1 MSYFDFYSG
10 TLNDNQIDEL
20 NGLMAIHEK
29 AGARPYDAA
38 MQAVRDKLAQAH
50 ENKAEVER
58 VLFESA
64 NPLKKY
70 VDSAAH
76 KAASS
81 PKNNLPIPTA
91 AQRETGNHTMGH
103 LTLHGLSITIEIP
116 KGGERSGVAPDGT
129 PWSVE
134 MLSHYGYLKRAIGAD
149 GENFDCYIGDD
160 PSSQRVWI
168 VDQVNAETG
177 AFDEHK
183 ALLGYEDQEDATR
196 AYLGAFSD
204 GKGKARI
211 GAITEISLESFK
223 AWLKTDKTQKPMSAV
238 LESEASSILESA
250 ANLKIATDNG
260 ETTVNSLLSRI
271 AKAKGGQKDLLYTS
285 VYGDSRRALLEAAIL
300 KLPKGPYTLS
310 IKGRMALSLVSA
322 IESLYGTLAGT
333 DVDERLIRGLAV
345 KYPKKI
351 RANLTLGLQEIILES
366 AAEEVRAAAHEATT
380 SRLYDYKS
388 EIEKA
393 ATFEDIQ
400 AVFSRVF
407 TVSSTTD
414 TETEERIPKQIKAW
428 LNKIKKAKDRD
439 KKTSIYYE
447 FLNDGGDG
455 NKLLQ
460 EMVLSLP
467 AGSYKLHSREYGT
480 NIMDEIF
487 NIYGTMPSYLIKEPL
502 LLGLTAVKPEKIHAT
517 FTHDMDKIEIYK

>member
-1 MSYFDFYSG
+1 MSYFDFYIEELTAG
-10 TLNDNQIDEL
+10 QRQEL

-58 VLFESA
+58 VIFESA

-81 PKNNLPIPTA
+81 PKNKLPIPTA
-91 AQRETGNHTMGH
+91 AQREAGNHTMGH

-116 KGGERSGVAPDGT
+116 KGGERSGIAPDGT

-196 AYLGAFSD
+196 SYLGAFSD

-223 AWLKTDKTQKPMSAV
+223 DWLNTDKTRKPMSAV
-238 LESEASSILESA
+238 LESGV
-250 ANLKIATDNG
+250 DY
-260 ETTVNSLLSRI
+260 R
-271 AKAKGGQKDLLYTS
+271 
-285 VYGDSRRALLEAAIL
+285 
-300 KLPKGPYTLS
+300 
-310 IKGRMALSLVSA
+310 SA
-322 IESLYGTLAGT
+322 IETATTFEEIEVVFGKIFTDEIDYSREDLGLSPSRMDELRLNQISWFAYKQARYGGLSHDDAVEKLLPREIRAARAVSTQIILTIPNTEDGVEAIVAKIQGGYSVVLR
-333 DVDERLIRGLAV
+333 DVDADMIAQTA
-345 KYPKKI
+345 KI
-351 RANLTLGLQEIILES
+351 FQ
-366 AAEEVRAAAHEATT
+366 
-380 SRLYDYKS
+380 
-388 EIEKA
+388 
-393 ATFEDIQ
+393 
-400 AVFSRVF
+400 
-407 TVSSTTD
+407 
-414 TETEERIPKQIKAW
+414 TEEDAINYAKQI
-428 LNKIKKAKDRD
+428 
-439 KKTSIYYE
+439 
-447 FLNDGGDG
+447 
-455 NKLLQ
+455 
-460 EMVLSLP
+460 
-467 AGSYKLHSREYGT
+467 AG
-480 NIMDEIF
+480 
-487 NIYGTMPSYLIKEPL
+487 
-502 LLGLTAVKPEKIHAT
+502 V
-517 FTHDMDKIEIYK
+517 

>member
-1 MSYFDFYSG
+1 MSYFDFYIEEL
-10 TLNDNQIDEL
+10 TTEQRQEL

-58 VLFESA
+58 VIFESA

-91 AQRETGNHTMGH
+91 AQREAGNHTMGH

-116 KGGERSGVAPDGT
+116 KGGERSGIAPDGT

-160 PSSQRVWI
+160 PLSQRVWI

-238 LESEASSILESA
+238 LESGV
-250 ANLKIATDNG
+250 DY
-260 ETTVNSLLSRI
+260 R
-271 AKAKGGQKDLLYTS
+271 
-285 VYGDSRRALLEAAIL
+285 
-300 KLPKGPYTLS
+300 
-310 IKGRMALSLVSA
+310 SA
-322 IESLYGTLAGT
+322 IEAATTFEEIEAVFGEIFSDDIDYSRDDLGLSASKMDELRQNEISWFAYKQARYGGMSHAVAIEKLLPREVRSARESSTKILLTIPNTEDGIEAIVARIQTGYSVVLR
-333 DVDERLIRGLAV
+333 DVDADMIAQTAKV
-345 KYPKKI
+345 FQ
-351 RANLTLGLQEIILES
+351 TV
-366 AAEEVRAAAHEATT
+366 EEAITYA
-380 SRLYDYKS
+380 
-388 EIEKA
+388 
-393 ATFEDIQ
+393 
-400 AVFSRVF
+400 
-407 TVSSTTD
+407 
-414 TETEERIPKQIKAW
+414 KQI
-428 LNKIKKAKDRD
+428 
-439 KKTSIYYE
+439 
-447 FLNDGGDG
+447 
-455 NKLLQ
+455 
-460 EMVLSLP
+460 
-467 AGSYKLHSREYGT
+467 AG
-480 NIMDEIF
+480 
-487 NIYGTMPSYLIKEPL
+487 
-502 LLGLTAVKPEKIHAT
+502 V
-517 FTHDMDKIEIYK
+517 

>member
-1 MSYFDFYSG
+1 MSYFDFYIEEL
-10 TLNDNQIDEL
+10 TTEQRQEL

-238 LESEASSILESA
+238 LESGV
-250 ANLKIATDNG
+250 DY
-260 ETTVNSLLSRI
+260 R
-271 AKAKGGQKDLLYTS
+271 
-285 VYGDSRRALLEAAIL
+285 
-300 KLPKGPYTLS
+300 
-310 IKGRMALSLVSA
+310 SA
-322 IESLYGTLAGT
+322 IEAATTFEEIEAVFGEIFSDDIDYSRDDLGLSASKMDELRQNEISWFAYKQARYGGMSHAVAIEKLLPREVRSARESSTKILLTIPNTEDGIEAIVARIQTGYSVVLR
-333 DVDERLIRGLAV
+333 DVDADMIAQTAKV
-345 KYPKKI
+345 FQ
-351 RANLTLGLQEIILES
+351 TV
-366 AAEEVRAAAHEATT
+366 EEAITYA
-380 SRLYDYKS
+380 
-388 EIEKA
+388 
-393 ATFEDIQ
+393 
-400 AVFSRVF
+400 
-407 TVSSTTD
+407 
-414 TETEERIPKQIKAW
+414 KQI
-428 LNKIKKAKDRD
+428 
-439 KKTSIYYE
+439 
-447 FLNDGGDG
+447 
-455 NKLLQ
+455 
-460 EMVLSLP
+460 
-467 AGSYKLHSREYGT
+467 AG
-480 NIMDEIF
+480 
-487 NIYGTMPSYLIKEPL
+487 
-502 LLGLTAVKPEKIHAT
+502 V
-517 FTHDMDKIEIYK
+517 

>member
-1 MSYFDFYSG
+1 MSYFDFY
-10 TLNDNQIDEL
+10 TEEL
-20 NGLMAIHEK
+20 TADQRQELSGLMALHEK

-58 VLFESA
+58 VIFESA

-91 AQRETGNHTMGH
+91 AQREAGNHTMGH

-116 KGGERSGVAPDGT
+116 KGGERSGIAPDGT
-129 PWSVE
+129 PWSVK

-223 AWLKTDKTQKPMSAV
+223 EWLKTDKTQKPMSAV
-238 LESEASSILESA
+238 LESGV
-250 ANLKIATDNG
+250 DY
-260 ETTVNSLLSRI
+260 R
-271 AKAKGGQKDLLYTS
+271 
-285 VYGDSRRALLEAAIL
+285 
-300 KLPKGPYTLS
+300 
-310 IKGRMALSLVSA
+310 SA
-322 IESLYGTLAGT
+322 IE
-333 DVDERLIRGLAV
+333 
-345 KYPKKI
+345 
-351 RANLTLGLQEIILES
+351 
-366 AAEEVRAAAHEATT
+366 AAT
-380 SRLYDYKS
+380 
-388 EIEKA
+388 
-393 ATFEDIQ
+393 TFEDIE
-400 AVFSRVF
+400 AVFGKIFTDEIDYSREDLGL
-407 TVSSTTD
+407 SASKMD
-414 TETEERIPKQIKAW
+414 ELR
-428 LNKIKKAKDRD
+428 LNKISWFAYKQAR
-439 KKTSIYYE
+439 Y
-447 FLNDGGDG
+447 DGLSHDDAVE
-455 NKLLQ
+455 KLLPRETRAERASSTQ
-460 EMVLSLP
+460 IMLTIPNTEDGVEAIVAKIQGGYSVVLRDVDADMIAQTAKIFQTEEEAINYAKQI
-467 AGSYKLHSREYGT
+467 AG
-480 NIMDEIF
+480 
-487 NIYGTMPSYLIKEPL
+487 
-502 LLGLTAVKPEKIHAT
+502 V
-517 FTHDMDKIEIYK
+517 

>member
-1 MSYFDFYSG
+1 MSYFDFY
-10 TLNDNQIDEL
+10 TEEL
-20 NGLMAIHEK
+20 TADQRQELSGLMAIHEK

-58 VLFESA
+58 VIFESA

-91 AQRETGNHTMGH
+91 AQREAGNHTMGH

-116 KGGERSGVAPDGT
+116 KGGERSGIAPDGT

-223 AWLKTDKTQKPMSAV
+223 EWLKTGGRCR
-238 LESEASSILESA
+238 SSSYFWHGRKR
-250 ANLKIATDNG
+250 LK
-260 ETTVNSLLSRI
+260 NS
-271 AKAKGGQKDLLYTS
+271 
-285 VYGDSRRALLEAAIL
+285 
-300 KLPKGPYTLS
+300 
-310 IKGRMALSLVSA
+310 VS
-322 IESLYGTLAGT
+322 
-333 DVDERLIRGLAV
+333 D
-345 KYPKKI
+345 
-351 RANLTLGLQEIILES
+351 
-366 AAEEVRAAAHEATT
+366 
-380 SRLYDYKS
+380 
-388 EIEKA
+388 
-393 ATFEDIQ
+393 
-400 AVFSRVF
+400 
-407 TVSSTTD
+407 
-414 TETEERIPKQIKAW
+414 
-428 LNKIKKAKDRD
+428 
-439 KKTSIYYE
+439 
-447 FLNDGGDG
+447 
-455 NKLLQ
+455 
-460 EMVLSLP
+460 
-467 AGSYKLHSREYGT
+467 
-480 NIMDEIF
+480 
-487 NIYGTMPSYLIKEPL
+487 
-502 LLGLTAVKPEKIHAT
+502 
-517 FTHDMDKIEIYK
+517 